1 MDKKQILLA
10 VLVVIVSVF
19 VFVVVY
25 YPHYQ
30 QNPYPYHLDEW
41 HHITEALKLRAGDY
55 SGGVNGFEIGF
66 HAILM
71 VFSYFVDLVKVY
83 QFFPALWAVVSA
95 LVLFY
100 VVRRKTNNYWIAL
113 LSMVFFA
120 SLKSNVNIE
129 GLMFF
134 TPLSFSIPFIFLYV
148 YFFTEGIERENRKMI
163 LASIGI
169 MAFLTLV
176 HAISVLFALPFLL
189 IYCLFHIKY
198 LLKEWKLFS
207 LFLVV
212 PLIGLILYASM
223 LDISLSS
230 AVGSLIEKLQFHKG
244 WGVYE
249 VDNSPLEIYSI
260 AGYCLAIAGAV
271 VMLFSSWK
279 KYFVYVLWPLCVL
292 GSIAIFRISDVS
304 YLSPYQRNVYYFG
317 IALPFL
323 SAFGLYFI
331 LKWAGKLSEWCFD
344 FFAGLKKRYRESGK
358 MELIKKIVK
367 IAVILV
373 LACCVIACAFGAH
386 YKYPENMP
394 LYKAIDSASYE
405 ALSFLSTQEKSNVM
419 ATLYVSLAVY
429 PVARMDPVGA
439 LNFYGDKGAVSNFFA
454 GDNCTIMEKILSQ
467 HDAKYVVAQQRIDCN
482 WTNIYEKN
490 AINVYKA
497 D

>member
-1 MDKKQILLA
+1 MDKKQILLT
-10 VLVVIVSVF
+10 VLVAIVSVF

-55 SGGVNGFEIGF
+55 SGGESGFEIGF

-71 VFSYFVDLVKVY
+71 VFSYFVDLVKAY

-100 VVRRKTNNYWIAL
+100 VVRKKTNNYWIAL
-113 LSMVFFA
+113 LSMIFFA

-134 TPLSFSIPFIFLYV
+134 TPLSFSIPFILLYV
-148 YFFTEGIERENRKMI
+148 YSFTEGIEQENSKMI
-163 LASIGI
+163 LASMGI
-169 MAFLTLV
+169 MAFLMLV

-198 LLKEWKLFS
+198 ILKEWKLFS

-212 PLIGLILYASM
+212 PLIGLIFYVSM

-230 AVGSLIEKLQFHKG
+230 AIGSLIEKLQFHKG

-249 VDNSPLEIYSI
+249 VDNSPLELYSI
-260 AGYCLAIAGAV
+260 AGYCLALVGAGM
-271 VMLFSSWK
+271 MLFVSWK
-279 KYFVYVLWPLCVL
+279 KYLAYVLWPLCVL
-292 GSIAIFRISDVS
+292 VSIAIFRISDVS
-304 YLSPYQRNVYYFG
+304 YLSPYQRNIYYFG

-323 SAFGLYFI
+323 SAAGLYFI
-331 LKWAGKLSEWCFD
+331 LKWAGKLSERCFD
-344 FFAGLKKRYRESGK
+344 FFARLKKSYHKSGK
-358 MELIKKIVK
+358 MELIKKIVG
-367 IAVILV
+367 IVIILI
-373 LACCVIACAFGAH
+373 LACCVIASAFDAH
-386 YKYPENMP
+386 YEYPKDMP
-394 LYKAIDSASYE
+394 IYKAIDKAHYD
-405 ALSFLSTQEKSNVM
+405 ALSFLSTQEKSSVM
-419 ATLYVSLAVY
+419 ASLYVSLAVY
-429 PVARMDPVGA
+429 PVTRMEPVGA
-439 LNFYGDKGAVSNFFA
+439 LGFYGDKGDVERFFKT
-454 GDNCTIMEKILSQ
+454 DNCTAREAILLK
-467 HDAKYVVAQQRIDCN
+467 HDAKYIFAQQRIDCN
-482 WTNIYEKN
+482 WTKIYEKN
-490 AINVYKA
+490 AINIYKA